1 MSARTFAIIG
11 GTLWGNRGAEAM
23 VVTTIGRIRER
34 DPDARFVLMSYYPGA
49 DRKLAEGAGVVV
61 DNASPASLLLRY
73 MPFALVCWVAGL
85 VRVRWPDAL
94 LPAAARRLRACA
106 GLLDVSG
113 ISFHDGR
120 LGVLVYNVFCIWP
133 ALLLGVPVVH
143 LSQARGPFAHA
154 ANRVLARHFLGA
166 CRHSFARGSAT
177 AAHME
182 ELGLP
187 RDRWSIAADIA
198 FSFRAG
204 DSLTNEG
211 AAEAGPVLAALA
223 AAVAAGRRVVAIS
236 PSSVVLGKT
245 RGAGIDYV
253 GILARA
259 MERLHAAGC
268 YLVVL
273 PNATRAGGTG
283 LRNNDI
289 PVIQSIRD
297 RLPEPLRTDQS
308 AIGWVTFDVNTDV
321 IRRLVEPCDL
331 VVTSRFHAM
340 VAGLSVGTPVF
351 VIGWSHK
358 YGEVLEM
365 FGCEQDAIDFA
376 HLDAD
381 LERAIDAALERSGET
396 RARVIASRSEVEAS
410 SIAQFDALEALVGS
424 RPQAVGGARP

>member
-1 MSARTFAIIG
+1 
-11 GTLWGNRGAEAM
+11 M
-23 VVTTIGRIRER
+23 VVTTMGRIRER
-34 DPDARFVLMSYYPGA
+34 QPGARFLLMSYYPGP
-49 DRKLAEGAGVVV
+49 DRRLAEGSGMVV
-61 DNASPASLLLRY
+61 DDASPASLLIRY

-85 VRVRWPDAL
+85 LGLRWPDTL
-94 LPAAARRLRACA
+94 LPAAVRRLRACA

-143 LSQARGPFAHA
+143 LSQARGPFAHVV
-154 ANRVLARHFLGA
+154 NRVLARRFLGA

-187 RDRWSIAADIA
+187 TDRWSIAADIA
-198 FSFRAG
+198 FSFQAG
-204 DSLTNEG
+204 DSLTSEG
-211 AAEAGPVLAALA
+211 ETEAQPVRAALA
-223 AAVAAGRRVVAIS
+223 AAVAEGRRVVAIS

-245 RGAGIDYV
+245 SRAGIDYV
-253 GILARA
+253 GILARS

-273 PNATRAGGTG
+273 PNATRAGGSG

-289 PVIQSIRD
+289 PVIEAIRN
-297 RLPEPLRTDQS
+297 RLPEPLRTDES
-308 AIGWVTFDVNTDV
+308 AIGWITFDVNTDV

-381 LERAIDAALERSGET
+381 LERAIDAALERAGET
-396 RARVIASRSEVEAS
+396 RARVIASRPAVEAS
-410 SIAQFDALEALVGS
+410 SIAQFDALEGLLGS
-424 RPQAVGGARP
+424 RARPVDGTRP